1 MGKRPLIQ
9 HWLCKCLANGVVG
22 ELVGVMLD
30 PFESESLNILQV
42 VMRVMLAAVTFDLA
56 DLLTHPRAKQRLFVD
71 EGDADQI
78 AAFSSQTPRHITQ
91 ETQVRVQGRHA
102 YFQRRTVAPRAVVIA
117 SHATEADSVQL
128 LPRNTLM
135 FEQR

>member
-1 MGKRPLIQ
+1 ML
-9 HWLCKCLANGVVG
+9 
-22 ELVGVMLD
+22 LD
-30 PFESESLNILQV
+30 PLEGQGLIVLLLTLGF
-42 VMRVMLAAVTFDLA
+42 MLAAVTFDLA

-71 EGDADQI
+71 EGDPHQI

-117 SHATEADSVQL
+117 SHAAEADSVQL

>member
-1 MGKRPLIQ
+1 ML
-9 HWLCKCLANGVVG
+9 
-22 ELVGVMLD
+22 LD
-30 PFESESLNILQV
+30 PFESEGLNILQIV
-42 VMRVMLAAVTFDLA
+42 VRVMLAAVMFDLA
-56 DLLTHPRAKQRLFVD
+56 HLFAHPGTEQHLFVNK
-71 EGDADQI
+71 GDADQI

-102 YFQRRTVAPRAVVIA
+102 YFQRRTVAPCAVVIA

-128 LPRNTLM
+128 LPRNALM